1 MEIKLLK
8 CPACGA
14 SVKSDAKY
22 CSYCSSPLIIE
33 KNKITLSQEKSYPKD
48 YKIGFDFFPI
58 ILIITFWG
66 LCLCLLDF
74 YIWANKWWYC
84 NYLIKIKMLS
94 DKRKLLLAATKM
106 SEYSKNETYAGY
118 INFSIYFP
126 RDYLPHKVFT
136 EKLFFNKL
144 ETAPNINKPA
154 MLALNVKY
162 ATNFKGEK
170 LPIKIELYKLNLEWN
185 SGINNKSG
193 ELNLYLVIHNKSQ
206 ATIKYLELNIVVKD
220 KLGKLT
226 QCYFSPIRGY
236 ESAELIPGEKRKEWA
251 SCNLEEKNKFSKNP
265 FWSLEFKE
273 IKI

>member
-1 MEIKLLK
+1 MVVLQLL
-8 CPACGA
+8 
-14 SVKSDAKY
+14 D
-22 CSYCSSPLIIE
+22 
-33 KNKITLSQEKSYPKD
+33 KNKNVVGQKKT
-48 YKIGFDFFPI
+48 
-58 ILIITFWG
+58 TFG
-66 LCLCLLDF
+66 CYENERIF
-74 YIWANKWWYC
+74 
-84 NYLIKIKMLS
+84 
-94 DKRKLLLAATKM
+94 
-106 SEYSKNETYAGY
+106 KNETYAGY